1 MALDELRALIRK
13 HANSDMVGELD
24 GVQLSCDETQGSPK
38 PSTTGT
44 VFALIAQGAKQL
56 LLGDR
61 RFEYQ
66 AGEYLV
72 ASIDLPVTGSFIRA
86 SAAKPAMG
94 FGMTLRPAAIAE
106 LLMDVGDFSLAGRG
120 AVASPGLAVSVAP
133 PELLDAV
140 VRLLRLLDRPR
151 DLPVLAPSIQR
162 EILWWLVSGEQGAIV
177 RQLGLADGSL
187 ARISR
192 AVRWIREHHAE
203 PVRVEQ
209 LAQLAGL
216 SASAFHRNFQAV
228 TAMSPI
234 QFQKRI
240 RLQEARTLLMGHA
253 VDVAE
258 VGYRVGYDSPSQF
271 NREYRRLFGL
281 PPGRD
286 RDQMRGEF
294 LGT

>member
-1 MALDELRALIRK
+1 M
-13 HANSDMVGELD
+13 
-24 GVQLSCDETQGSPK
+24 
-38 PSTTGT
+38 
-44 VFALIAQGAKQL
+44 
-56 LLGDR
+56 
-61 RFEYQ
+61 
-66 AGEYLV
+66 
-72 ASIDLPVTGSFIRA
+72 
-86 SAAKPAMG
+86 
-94 FGMTLRPAAIAE
+94 
-106 LLMDVGDFSLAGRG
+106 
-120 AVASPGLAVSVAP
+120 
-133 PELLDAV
+133 
-140 VRLLRLLDRPR
+140 
-151 DLPVLAPSIQR
+151 
-162 EILWWLVSGEQGAIV
+162 

-216 SASAFHRNFQAV
+216 SASAFHRNFQAL

-240 RLQEARTLLMGHA
+240 RLQEARTLLMGQVA
-253 VDVAE
+253 DVAE

-286 RDQMRGEF
+286 RDQMREEF
-294 LGT
+294 LGA